1 MVFNRLVQL
10 LQALIVTDNRDINF
24 SHRAVCSGYL
34 ELLSNDPMAASAAS
48 VDSLKRFAESLL
60 LYQGEQILFE
70 HIDEEYGRKMEIL
83 TDAYSCYLP
92 LVCQWCLEMVSTPE
106 SICSTQKK
114 SNFII
119 DDAKRDA
126 SIPGKG
132 VVYFRGVMLRSKNE
146 CWPIG
151 L

>member
-1 MVFNRLVQL
+1 MVFHRLVQL
-10 LQALIVTDNRDINF
+10 LQALIGTDNRDINF

-92 LVCQWCLEMVSTPE
+92 LV
-106 SICSTQKK
+106 
-114 SNFII
+114 
-119 DDAKRDA
+119 
-126 SIPGKG
+126 
-132 VVYFRGVMLRSKNE
+132 
-146 CWPIG
+146 
-151 L
+151 